1 MKKKFFLFSII
12 IVIVISFILIINTY
26 KKSNQ
31 IKSEEK
37 LAYIND
43 IKEAYSKY
51 VITTKESNLYDS
63 KHNIIGKIN
72 KGVKI
77 SLKDKNIESEVD
89 DYFELEKFEN
99 HFIFYKDIKPTDSLD
114 PIDTSHKRYLVF
126 NENCTTTDKTKF
138 YDKYFNFLY
147 EINKSVNLPI
157 YIKEQDYYG
166 VDYAGELL
174 YLKKDDVEVITAQ
187 NTTEQNAKDIPVL
200 LYHFFHDHNRY
211 ESLSTVISMRA
222 DKFDDQIKYLTE
234 NNYMTLKM
242 KDLEYYL
249 DGKVQIQEDSVCI
262 TIDDGNDSVYIYA
275 HPIIHKYFA
284 NATVF
289 AITSQNEHSIDFAD
303 DLLEI
308 HSHTH
313 DMHKTGYTSVGQG
326 GLFQIIDHDSGV
338 LDLKKSRE
346 LLNGSEYLAYP
357 FGEYTD
363 SSIQIAKDA
372 GIKMAFTTEWRNA
385 KVGDD
390 KYKVP
395 RKYMYNEYSLEKF
408 IELIK

>member
-1 MKKKFFLFSII
+1 MKKFFFLFLII
-12 IVIVISFILIINTY
+12 IVFSFIFVNIY
-26 KKSNQ
+26 
-31 IKSEEK
+31 IKNSKLKLSEK
-37 LAYIND
+37 LAYIDD
-43 IKEAYSKY
+43 IKKSYSKY
-51 VITTKESNLYDS
+51 VATTKESNLYDS
-63 KHNIIGKIN
+63 NHNIIGKIN
-72 KGVKI
+72 KDVKI
-77 SLKDKNIESEVD
+77 SLKDKNIESETD

-99 HFIFYKDIKPTDSLD
+99 HFIFYKDVEPTSSLD
-114 PIDTSHKRYLVF
+114 PTDTSHKRYLVY
-126 NENCTTTDKTKF
+126 NENCTTTDKTRF
-138 YDKYFNFLY
+138 YDKDFNFLY
-147 EINKSVNLPI
+147 EINRGVNLPI
-157 YIKEQDYYG
+157 YIKENDYYG
-166 VDYAGELL
+166 VDYEGELL
-174 YLKKDDVEVITAQ
+174 YLKKDDVNTIEVQ

-211 ESLSTVISMRA
+211 ESLNTVISMRA

-249 DGKVQIQEDSVCI
+249 DGKVQIKEDSVCI

-275 HPIIHKYFA
+275 YPIIHKYFA

-338 LDLKKSRE
+338 NDLKKSRE